1 MRSREEGEGEPDT
14 FTAAPLASRWR
25 DTALQVAESREAGRG
40 TWGTHLERLLT
51 GEREAG
57 SGGEW
62 RDSVRGRG
70 GDCVWSDADGS
81 ERVFAAGLRRQT
93 ASAEVEEAVHD
104 PLLHPREEEDEEAG
118 RQGSEG
124 DALRAGRTSAAVLE
138 RPPSKTKSRAVDG
151 EHDRSRHVFGRESP
165 CSAVDTSADGA
176 EAADEGAHQSRD
188 AGDDYTV
195 TAAGASLPDESK
207 ALIPVAA
214 KDRRVARRTIDR
226 MQRWGVVVRDTA
238 LERMQRQRQHPMQ
251 TRPQEPSSSTEN
263 MEEMS
268 PSSGV
273 ESDGLRVE
281 VARTL
286 LESLASGAPLW
297 DAVAT
302 ATATSVELASVR
314 RHYSDFAWLEQRLV
328 ATHPVCIVPA
338 LPDAPRW
345 LERYTSTADLY
356 LERQRRRLERFLLRV
371 LAHPVLQRDRQLHA
385 FLGCFGDAVWA
396 RLRAC
401 QDGRQIEA
409 VLDEANEALREE
421 VAMDSTVRGAH
432 TAGAAD
438 PGAALAG
445 TASRSYLQWA
455 THGLWKA
462 RKRLDRSI
470 NRLLAG
476 NGAAEHTYYGG
487 GVMDEQQRVQEER
500 QRRLQRYAQRLH
512 ETTLALV
519 EELAAVTRTGM
530 EWAGQRGE
538 AAASFT
544 ALAAVEPPVER
555 AAAVE
560 PEEGQVRAGRSA
572 PNVLAG
578 ALQSL
583 AECLLLEAS
592 LFGAPSAGHPRP
604 ESETESEASIS
615 RGRDTALPATAPASR
630 TVWTWTSLQECL
642 FDWSC
647 LARGLQRA
655 LQEYAESQSLY
666 LHALERWLRARD
678 RLEQWLQRLPA
689 GVPAS
694 PPPPSSGNDD
704 DDAASPPTSRQLL
717 GALLDHPAARDER
730 AAEAQL
736 ALARKH
742 YERVSSVFGAELRRF
757 RAQIHEELRA
767 EMRRCAAAHAHA
779 HARAAQTW
787 KTMYE
792 RM

>member
-1 MRSREEGEGEPDT
+1 MGRRVVLASVRDERGAADEDAMRSREEGEGEPDT

-104 PLLHPREEEDEEAG
+104 PLLHPREEDEEAG

-286 LESLASGAPLW
+286 LEALASGAPLW

-371 LAHPVLQRDRQLHA
+371 LAHSVLQRDRQLHA

-455 THGLWKA
+455 THA
-462 RKRLDRSI
+462 RAGGATTPIAAVRAASARDDLGAGGGAGGGD
-470 NRLLAG
+470 ADG
-476 NGAAEHTYYGG
+476 NGMGRAARRGGRVVYGVGRG
-487 GVMDEQQRVQEER
+487 GVARGTC
-500 QRRLQRYAQRLH
+500 RRR
-512 ETTLALV
+512 
-519 EELAAVTRTGM
+519 
-530 EWAGQRGE
+530 
-538 AAASFT
+538 
-544 ALAAVEPPVER
+544 
-555 AAAVE
+555 
-560 PEEGQVRAGRSA
+560 RAGRGASA
-572 PNVLAG
+572 GGTVCPERFGRRVAIVGGVSAAGGVSFWRTKRRPSPPRKRDGVGGEHFAWSRHSPPRNRPGVAHGVDVDIAAGVSVRLVVSGARPATCPAGIRRIPEPLPACAGAMVASARPAGAVAAALAG
-578 ALQSL
+578 RRAGL
-583 AECLLLEAS
+583 A
-592 LFGAPSAGHPRP
+592 
-604 ESETESEASIS
+604 
-615 RGRDTALPATAPASR
+615 ATA
-630 TVWTWTSLQECL
+630 Q
-642 FDWSC
+642 
-647 LARGLQRA
+647 QR
-655 LQEYAESQSLY
+655 
-666 LHALERWLRARD
+666 
-678 RLEQWLQRLPA
+678 QR
-689 GVPAS
+689 
-694 PPPPSSGNDD
+694 
-704 DDAASPPTSRQLL
+704 
-717 GALLDHPAARDER
+717 
-730 AAEAQL
+730 
-736 ALARKH
+736 
-742 YERVSSVFGAELRRF
+742 
-757 RAQIHEELRA
+757 
-767 EMRRCAAAHAHA
+767 
-779 HARAAQTW
+779 
-787 KTMYE
+787 
-792 RM
+792 